1 MKIVEMNRESKFK
14 ELLPEH
20 IRLKIRKKHNLW
32 KRFMETKLQKT
43 YLEYCRVRNKV
54 KNMITYFRKQKE
66 KIISMDVKKNP
77 KAFWKY
83 ISVKTKTRSGITVL
97 HCDPNDE
104 SSRLTNN
111 DSHKAN
117 LLNEY
122 FASVFT
128 NEPHGIIPI
137 LETRTE
143 KEMEYNIISDDEIA
157 LLLKNMDGNKS
168 PSPDGYH
175 PCFIKELADF
185 IIEPIGIIFRNSMES
200 GTIPSQWKEARVSAI
215 YKKGNKKLASNYRPV
230 SITSVLCRI
239 LEKLIRNQIVEYMQ
253 SENLLS
259 DLQFG
264 FIKGRSTSL
273 QLLNI
278 MNDWTCAIEN
288 NNSSDC
294 IYLDYQ
300 KAFDTVPH
308 KRLISKLYAY
318 NIDEKIINWIKYY
331 LSERK
336 QYVEI
341 NGQKSEWQKVTSGIP
356 QGSVLG
362 PLLFLIYIND
372 LPDGITSTIY
382 MYADDTKLYREI
394 KSPDDHQILQNDLS
408 KLCTWSKKWLLKFH
422 PKKCSCLTIGKK
434 LESLSYSYD
443 LSSHIIEQVK
453 SIKDIGVTMDS
464 ELSFDEH
471 INIKIDTANKIVGII
486 RRSYRYLNCE
496 IFLPLYK
503 CLVRSHFDYAVS
515 VWDPYKIKHITD
527 IEDVQ
532 RRATKLIPEIK
543 KLCYPERLK
552 KLNLRG
558 QMIEV
563 YKIINNIHDSK
574 VSDKLLAFRK
584 NVAFNLRG
592 NDYTL
597 EQKRIYKP
605 ECKNFFSNKIV
616 PTWNTGA

>member
-1 MKIVEMNRESKFK
+1 
-14 ELLPEH
+14 
-20 IRLKIRKKHNLW
+20 
-32 KRFMETKLQKT
+32 
-43 YLEYCRVRNKV
+43 
-54 KNMITYFRKQKE
+54 
-66 KIISMDVKKNP
+66 
-77 KAFWKY
+77 
-83 ISVKTKTRSGITVL
+83 
-97 HCDPNDE
+97 
-104 SSRLTNN
+104 
-111 DSHKAN
+111 
-117 LLNEY
+117 
-122 FASVFT
+122 
-128 NEPHGIIPI
+128 
-137 LETRTE
+137 
-143 KEMEYNIISDDEIA
+143 MEYNIISDDEIA
-157 LLLKNMDGNKS
+157 ILLKNMDGNKS

-215 YKKGNKKLASNYRPV
+215 YKKGKKLASNYRPV

-288 NNSSDC
+288 SNSSDC

-300 KAFDTVPH
+300 KTFDTVPH

-318 NIDEKIINWIKYY
+318 NMDEKIINWIKYY

-408 KLCTWSKKWLLKFH
+408 KLCTWSKKWLLKFY

-434 LESLSYSYD
+434 LESPSYSYD

-486 RRSYRYLNCE
+486 RRTYRYLNCE
-496 IFLPLYK
+496 NFLPLYK

-515 VWDPYKIKHITD
+515 VWDPYKVKHITD

-543 KLCYPERLK
+543 QLCYPERLK
-552 KLNLRG
+552 KLNLPTLAYRRIRG

-563 YKIINNIHDSK
+563 YKIITI
-574 VSDKLLAFRK
+574 
-584 NVAFNLRG
+584 
-592 NDYTL
+592 YTIVKY
-597 EQKRIYKP
+597 QIS
-605 ECKNFFSNKIV
+605 CWFFEKMWHL
-616 PTWNTGA
+616 T